1 VRAIVWNDD
10 LDGALL
16 SLRAA
21 GRSFFECQDRIGI
34 CAESCRKRALAL
46 GARTSRPLKQW
57 PPGVEEILCK
67 MRRDGASW
75 TAISRRVGFPAASC
89 AERGRHLGLL
99 TANPNSWTPDMDDL
113 LRSLRERGNSWHR
126 IGVLMDVSEWGA
138 RNRGRILGLVQ
149 HKTASAVKAAPEA
162 TRAVADDSSLNLGGA
177 APNEPG
183 AASFGRAA

>member
-1 VRAIVWNDD
+1 
-10 LDGALL
+10 
-16 SLRAA
+16 
-21 GRSFFECQDRIGI
+21 
-34 CAESCRKRALAL
+34 
-46 GARTSRPLKQW
+46 
-57 PPGVEEILCK
+57 
-67 MRRDGASW
+67 
-75 TAISRRVGFPAASC
+75 
-89 AERGRHLGLL
+89 
-99 TANPNSWTPDMDDL
+99 MDDL